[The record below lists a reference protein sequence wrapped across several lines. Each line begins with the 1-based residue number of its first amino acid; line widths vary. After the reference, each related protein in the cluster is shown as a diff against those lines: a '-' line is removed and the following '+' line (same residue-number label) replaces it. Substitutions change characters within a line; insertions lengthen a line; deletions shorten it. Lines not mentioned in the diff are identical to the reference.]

1 MKNTLNKEKLLTI
14 GILPIMWLVYFLF
27 EIITGRVKDMYTLI
41 LNLSL
46 VFIFALVGF
55 IIYNL
60 SCKYS
65 NSFNSKKLF
74 IIFIIL
80 MLIDQGGKL
89 IIKLNF
95 FNSYYEIIPR
105 FLSFDPIIN
114 TDGSWLNARFN
125 FNINFPL
132 LILINFIALFI
143 FFEIYRYVKFKSG
156 KNTFWGDMCF
166 VFIFAGALCSLIDKI
181 FYGGS
186 LDFIG
191 ISDLF
196 IADIKDIYINLG
208 LLFFIMAT
216 YKSDFLKDDGNT
228 SLKDDWQSIKRFL
241 VFIKDDIKKS
251 IKKKRHK

>member
-1 MKNTLNKEKLLTI
+1 MKNNFNKDKLLTI
-14 GILPIMWLVYFLF
+14 GILPIMWLIYFTF
-27 EIITGRVKDMYTLI
+27 EIVTGRVKDLYTLI

-46 VFIFALVGF
+46 VFVFALVGY
-55 IIYNL
+55 IIYYVSN
-60 SCKYS
+60 KYY
-65 NSFNSKKLF
+65 NGFNGKNLF
-74 IIFIIL
+74 IIFIVL

-95 FNSYYEIIPR
+95 FNSYYEIIPN

-125 FNINFPL
+125 FNISFPL

-143 FFEIYRYVKFKSG
+143 FFELYRYTKVKFG

-166 VFIFAGALCSLIDKI
+166 VFIFSGALCSLIDKV

-191 ISDLF
+191 ISNLF
-196 IADIKDIYINLG
+196 IADVKDMYINLG
-208 LLFFIMAT
+208 LLFFIMAA
-216 YKSDFLKDDGNT
+216 YKSDFLKDDENS
-228 SLKDDWQSIKRFL
+228 SLKDDWNAIKKFL
-241 VFIKDDIKKS
+241 VFIKNDIKRI
-251 IKKKRHK
+251 IKKEKV